1 MKPLPPSLLVAAVLA
16 AGATSLSAAPL
27 QGWVQLS
34 SKRGDLPAPP
44 GLSTQQTS
52 ALTADFDGD
61 GVNDFIVGYRQLPP
75 ALVLWRRQATGW
87 TQQVIEPEFL
97 RIEAGGAA
105 ADIDGDGD
113 LDVVFGGD
121 GQSDEVWWWENPAPN
136 FDPAVPWKR
145 RLIKKGGARQH
156 HDQCFADFL
165 GTGRPQLA
173 FWNQRAKTLFLAEI
187 PADPRAAAE
196 WAFTPILTDAQP
208 GKLPYIE
215 GASAFDVDADG
226 RLDLLACN
234 TWFKHTGGKEFKAV
248 RFAEN
253 GGLIFA
259 GYFKPTKYPQIVV
272 SPGDGPGPVRI
283 YECVGQPENPADW
296 KGRDLLDRPI
306 VHGHSLQLGD
316 INRDGHLDIFLG
328 EMAKWGRT
336 PQRDHPGATAWVLF
350 GDGQGNFTTQEL
362 VVGHGWHEARLV
374 DLDGD
379 GDLDLLN
386 KPYTWDAPRVDVWLN
401 GGTRQGARGSGTS
414 ASFPGP
420 VGLQL
425 WSLRE
430 IFKTNVPLG
439 LQTAR
444 GLGFTDVELAGLY
457 GLPPAQLKAMLTAH
471 GLRPVAGHWGY
482 KQVAGE
488 LAQVTAEAKALGVKY
503 VGVGMIPRS
512 GNAPLTEAQILAAG
526 EVFNRAGT
534 ALAREGFQF
543 VYHVHGHEFA
553 PHGEGRTLFD
563 LLAEKTDPR
572 LVAFEMD
579 IFWTVHAGQD
589 PVKVMQQHPGRWP
602 LLHVKDMKPGLKGDL
617 SGRTD
622 KANDYPVGSGMVDVI
637 AALREGVKQGTKH
650 YFIEDESPQPLRQ
663 IPQSLRY
670 LESLAW

>member
-1 MKPLPPSLLVAAVLA
+1 LSDTASSRRRWCSGGE
-16 AGATSLSAAPL
+16 GAE
-27 QGWVQLS
+27 
-34 SKRGDLPAPP
+34 
-44 GLSTQQTS
+44 
-52 ALTADFDGD
+52 
-61 GVNDFIVGYRQLPP
+61 
-75 ALVLWRRQATGW
+75 GW
-87 TQQVIEPEFL
+87 TQAVIEPEFL

-121 GQSDEVWWWENPAPN
+121 GQSDELWWWENPAPQ
-136 FDPAVPWKR
+136 FDPATPWKR

-156 HDQCFADFL
+156 HDQCIADFL

-187 PADPRAAAE
+187 PADPRAGGE
-196 WAFTPILTDAQP
+196 WAITPILTNAQP

-215 GASAFDVDADG
+215 GASAFDIDADG
-226 RLDLLACN
+226 RVDLLACN

-259 GYFKPTKYPQIVV
+259 GYFKPAKYPQIVI

-283 YECVGQPENPADW
+283 YECTGQPDNPADW
-296 KGRDLLDRPI
+296 QGRDLLDRPI
-306 VHGHSLQLGD
+306 EHGHSLQLGD
-316 INRDGHLDIFLG
+316 VNRDGHLDIFLG

-336 PQRDHPGATAWVLF
+336 PQRDNPGATAWVLF

-362 VVGHGWHEARLV
+362 VVGHGWHEARLA

-386 KPYTWDAPRVDVWLN
+386 KPYTWDAPRVDAWLN
-401 GGTRQGARGSGTS
+401 GGTRRGARGSGTS

-430 IFKTNVPLG
+430 TFSQNVPLG

-444 GLGFTDVELAGLY
+444 GLGFQDVELAGLY
-457 GLPPAQLKAMLTAH
+457 GLPPAQLRSMLAAH
-471 GLRPVAGHWGY
+471 GLRAVAGHWGY

-512 GNAPLTEAQILAAG
+512 GSAPLTEAQILAAG
-526 EVFNRAGT
+526 EVFNRAGA
-534 ALAREGFQF
+534 ALTRAGLQF

-553 PHGEGRTLFD
+553 PHGENRTLFD

-579 IFWTVHAGQD
+579 VFWTVHAGQD
-589 PVKVMQQHPGRWP
+589 PVKVMRKHPGRWP
-602 LLHVKDMKPGLKGDL
+602 LLHVKDMKPGTKGDL

-637 AALREGVKQGTKH
+637 AALREGVKQGTRH

-670 LESLAW
+670 LEALAW